1 MSGIVIYS
9 GVGECRSESC
19 RAKIERQK
27 NKKQNPNME
36 HDNNY
41 KNEIWYL
48 PIGNFQL
55 PVKWSPI
62 LRDVKTENTKPLY
75 ITKLA
80 FRRL

>member
-1 MSGIVIYS
+1 
-9 GVGECRSESC
+9 
-19 RAKIERQK
+19 
-27 NKKQNPNME
+27 ME